1 MNKVFI
7 SNEQS
12 SLQRIDSKCIDC
24 GQCLEGCKTCNG
36 LKDGDCIH
44 CGACILKCP
53 MGALVPK
60 YNYKEVI
67 ANLHDEEKIVVASVS
82 PAVRVS
88 IGDEFGYPPGAFLEE
103 KLVGV
108 LKALG
113 FDYVLDTTFGA
124 DLTVMEEASEFI
136 ERLNQKKRPMFTSCC
151 PSWVAFMK
159 KYHEN
164 DLGLLSSTKS
174 PIRMQGA
181 IIKTYFAQLKQ
192 LNPEDIVTVFVTPCV
207 SKKTEILN
215 DVFCDY
221 VITTSELA
229 MMIREQSLD
238 FKTVSEKKFDS
249 LLGKGSSSGLIFGAS
264 GGVLNAVIRT
274 SYSLLN
280 REAPPH
286 ELVELSHLKG
296 TDSFK
301 EMEVDLK
308 VCKINVAIVYGLRNL
323 NSLYDSLKEK
333 YDLIEVM
340 TCDLGCVGGGGQPI
354 VPINKKEEYIRE
366 RRKSLYQQDSNET
379 SFSYDNPE
387 IKKIYDTF
395 LDHPLSKKS
404 KELLHNNDNAG
415 ER

>member
-1 MNKVFI
+1 MNKVII
-7 SNEQS
+7 SDEQS

-24 GQCLEGCKTCNG
+24 GQCLEVCKTCNG
-36 LKDGDCIH
+36 LKDGDCVH

-60 YNYKEVI
+60 YNYKEVL
-67 ANLHDEEKIVVASVS
+67 ANLHDEEKMIVASVS

-108 LKALG
+108 LKDLG

-136 ERLNQKKRPMFTSCC
+136 ERLKQKKKPMFTSCC
-151 PSWVAFMK
+151 PSWVHFMK
-159 KYHEN
+159 KYHES
-164 DLGLLSSTKS
+164 DLDLLSSAKS

-181 IIKTYFAQLKQ
+181 MIKTYFAQLKN
-192 LNPEDIVTVFVTPCV
+192 LNPEDIVTVFLTPCV
-207 SKKTEILN
+207 SKKSEIEN
-215 DVFCDY
+215 DCFCDY

-238 FKTVSEKKFDS
+238 FKTVLERKFDS
-249 LLGKGSSSGLIFGAS
+249 VLGKGTSSGLIFGTS
-264 GGVLNAVIRT
+264 GGVMRAVLRT
-274 SYSLLN
+274 GYFLLN
-280 REAPPH
+280 HENPPQD
-286 ELVELSHLKG
+286 LVELSSLKG
-296 TDSFK
+296 TENFK

-308 VCKINVAIVYGLRNL
+308 VCKVKVAVVYGLRLL
-323 NSLYDSLKEK
+323 NQLYDSLKES

-340 TCDLGCVGGGGQPI
+340 TCELGCVGGGGQPI
-354 VPINKKEEYIRE
+354 VPINKREEYTRE
-366 RRKSLYQQDSNET
+366 RGKSLYQKDANET
-379 SFSYDNPE
+379 RFSYENLE
-387 IKKIYDTF
+387 IKTIYENF
-395 LDHPLSKKS
+395 LEHPLSIKS
-404 KELLHNNDNAG
+404 KELLHFNHE